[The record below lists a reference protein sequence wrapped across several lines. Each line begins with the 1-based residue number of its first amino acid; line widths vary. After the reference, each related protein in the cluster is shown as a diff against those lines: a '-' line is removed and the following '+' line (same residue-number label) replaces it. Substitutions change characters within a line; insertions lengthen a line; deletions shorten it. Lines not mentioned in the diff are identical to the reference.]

1 MSLIHTALRKVQNKR
16 FKKWDK
22 KELDNP
28 FRDLNRELEMLQTKA
43 IEKYHNERR
52 WITIIEKSVGA
63 FLVCALI
70 IGSVYFLK
78 SQFFRDL
85 RAEFFSEKL
94 ESPRIDSSSLSS
106 ETPPVLRK
114 RTTIHNQDISHILPL
129 AQVFP
134 ELVDKIVCTGIMYD
148 VYAPS
153 CIINNQILFTGDFI
167 LSAQILHIDPEV
179 VIFLYQRKLFTLS
192 VV

>member
-43 IEKYHNERR
+43 IEKYHTERR

-63 FLVCALI
+63 LLVCALI
-70 IGSVYFLK
+70 VGSVYFFK

-94 ESPRIDSSSLSS
+94 ASPQIDSPALSS
-106 ETPPVLRK
+106 EVAPVTRK

-153 CIINNQILFTGDFI
+153 CIVNNQILFTGDFI